1 MKFLPTNEVSLEG
14 VTEVRIEFKSVS
26 DVDATV
32 FELHVLGC
40 IKGRHFQFF

>member
-1 MKFLPTNEVSLEG
+1 MTPLPIGVDALEG
-14 VTEVRIEFKSVS
+14 VTEVRIEFRNVS

-40 IKGRHFQFF
+40 IKGRH